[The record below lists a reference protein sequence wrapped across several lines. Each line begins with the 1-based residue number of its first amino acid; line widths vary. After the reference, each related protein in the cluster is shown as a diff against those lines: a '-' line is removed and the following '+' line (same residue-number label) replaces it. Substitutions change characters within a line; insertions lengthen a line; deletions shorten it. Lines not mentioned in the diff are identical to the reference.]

1 MKVKLIRRRLTKL
14 FSQGKVSTDKM
25 AIGNWAKRKAKQA
38 TKAVG
43 KRYGVSYG
51 RRGVR
56 ASKNSFSKLAKD
68 VMMIKA
74 SLNVE
79 KKYKDTLEEDAGSVG
94 QVNVNADGRYA
105 VNVTPVIGQ
114 GVGESQRVGNSIKA
128 TGLVLKFNMIKQ
140 NQAEG
145 NRRLC
150 IRLVRSVGGATTPSD
165 AHEQILDLNPFVP
178 VRDYNSN
185 LDYTQFKDGKL
196 KVIATK
202 NVYFPQNGGDS
213 MNLPNEAM
221 TKSVTMA
228 VKLNEVLRYG
238 DNSDNT
244 PENVKYFLIITCDN
258 GNAGGTASSILG
270 VTVPD
275 SNSAIDFKL
284 HSRFWYVDN

>member
-1 MKVKLIRRRLTKL
+1 
-14 FSQGKVSTDKM
+14 M
-25 AIGNWAKRKAKQA
+25 AIGKWAKKKSAQA

-56 ASKNSFSKLAKD
+56 FSKNSMSKIAKD

-74 SLNVE
+74 QLNVE
-79 KKYKDTLEEDAGSVG
+79 KKFKDTLEESDGNVG
-94 QVNVNADGRYA
+94 QVNVNADGRY
-105 VNVTPVIGQ
+105 VTDVTPNIAQ
-114 GVGESQRVGNSIKA
+114 GVEESQRVGNSIKA

-150 IRLVRSVGGATTPSD
+150 IRLVRSLDPGLSPS
-165 AHEQILDLNPFVP
+165 ALHQRILDPNPFTP

-185 LDYTQFKDGKL
+185 LDYTQLKDGRL
-196 KVIATK
+196 KIIATK
-202 NVYFPQNGGDS
+202 YVYFAQNGGDS

-221 TKSVTMA
+221 TKSITMA
-228 VKLNEVLRYG
+228 VKLNEVLRYDSDA
-238 DNSDNT
+238 DNQPDNIRYH
-244 PENVKYFLIITCDN
+244 VVITCDN
-258 GNAGGTASSILG
+258 GNAGGTTSTILG
-270 VTVPD
+270 VTIPD
-275 SNSAIDFKL
+275 SNSGIDFKM

>member
-1 MKVKLIRRRLTKL
+1 
-14 FSQGKVSTDKM
+14 M
-25 AIGNWAKRKAKQA
+25 AIGKWVKKKSAQA

-56 ASKNSFSKLAKD
+56 ASKNSLSKLAKD

-74 SLNVE
+74 SLNTE
-79 KKYKDTLEEDAGSVG
+79 KKFVDTLESSDASVG
-94 QVNVNADGRYA
+94 QVNVNADGAYKTYL
-105 VNVTPVIGQ
+105 TPVISQ

-128 TGLVLKFNMIKQ
+128 TGMVVKFNMIKQ

-150 IRLVRSVGGATTPSD
+150 IRVVKSTDPGLSPTDV
-165 AHEQILDLNPFVP
+165 HQLLLDLNPFVP

-185 LDYTQFKDGKL
+185 LDYTQFKDGRL

-221 TKSVTMA
+221 TKSITLPI
-228 VKLNEVLRYG
+228 KLNDVLRYG
-238 DNSDNT
+238 SGSDTT
-244 PENVKYFLIITCDN
+244 PENINYYVVITCDN
-258 GNAGGTASSILG
+258 GNAGASGSTILG
-270 VTVPD
+270 VSVPD
-275 SNSAIDFKL
+275 SNSGIDFKF

>member
-1 MKVKLIRRRLTKL
+1 
-14 FSQGKVSTDKM
+14 M
-25 AIGNWAKRKAKQA
+25 AIGKWAKKKSAQA

-56 ASKNSFSKLAKD
+56 FSKNSMSKIAKD

-74 SLNVE
+74 QLNVE
-79 KKYKDTLEEDAGSVG
+79 KKYVDTLEEADGSVG
-94 QVNVNADGRYA
+94 QVNVNSDGA
-105 VNVTPVIGQ
+105 STFNITPNIPQ

-150 IRLVRSVGGATTPSD
+150 IRLVRSLDPGLGSSPI
-165 AHEQILDLNPFVP
+165 HQRILDLNPFVP

-185 LDYTQFKDGKL
+185 LDYTQLKDGRL
-196 KVIATK
+196 KIIATK
-202 NVYFPQNGGDS
+202 YVSFPQNGGDS

-221 TKSVTMA
+221 TKSITMA
-228 VKLNEVLRYG
+228 VKLNEVLRYDVNTDDQP
-238 DNSDNT
+238 DN
-244 PENVKYFLIITCDN
+244 VRYHIVITCDN
-258 GNAGGTASSILG
+258 GNAGATASTILG
-270 VTVPD
+270 VSVPD
-275 SNSAIDFKL
+275 SNSAIDFKC